1 MSVKKYKLTL
11 ELDEEELGL
20 LKHALWYETLFNY
33 SEGIARRIIKKVEE
47 QLNEQGDDKEEG

>member
-1 MSVKKYKLTL
+1 MSGRKYKLTL

-33 SEGIARRIIKKVEE
+33 SEGVARQLIKKIDE
-47 QLNEQGDDKEEG
+47 QLNEQGDDKEKG